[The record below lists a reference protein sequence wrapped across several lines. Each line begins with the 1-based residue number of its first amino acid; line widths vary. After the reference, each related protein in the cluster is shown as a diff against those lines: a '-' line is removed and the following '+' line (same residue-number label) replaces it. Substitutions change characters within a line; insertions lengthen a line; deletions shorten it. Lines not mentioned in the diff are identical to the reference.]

1 MNVRKQWF
9 IFVAMLRAN
18 LLGYGG
24 GPPTI
29 PLIHKEVVQTY
40 KWMDDEEF
48 SDIVALA
55 NTLPGPIV
63 TKLSGYIG
71 HRIGGTIGMLN
82 AIVAAVF
89 PTAILTILLVGTLAS
104 FQDVPVV
111 EGMTAAI
118 APVVGV
124 LLIVMTYNFLKQSKQ
139 SVGFWST
146 FFLTLVSLIV
156 LEWLNIHPAILIV
169 ALMVIA
175 FSRKPKP
182 SSEQEQAQKGS

>member
-1 MNVRKQWF
+1 MDFRKQGH

-29 PLIHKEVVQTY
+29 PLLHKEIVGTY

-71 HRIGGTIGMLN
+71 HYVGGVTGMIN
-82 AIVAAVF
+82 AIIAAVF
-89 PTAILTILLVGTLAS
+89 PTAILTILLVGTLVS
-104 FQDVPVV
+104 FQDIPAVQ
-111 EGMTAAI
+111 GMTQAI

-139 SVGFWST
+139 KVGFWGT
-146 FFLTLVSLIV
+146 FILTIVSLAV
-156 LEWLNIHPAILIV
+156 LEWLNVHPAILIV
-169 ALMVIA
+169 LLMAIAL
-175 FSRKPKP
+175 SRKPKAAP
-182 SSEQEQAQKGS
+182 ERKQEQKG

>member
-1 MNVRKQWF
+1 MNYRKQWD

-29 PLIHKEVVQTY
+29 PLIHKEVVGTY
-40 KWMDDEEF
+40 QWMDDEEF
-48 SDIVALA
+48 SDVVALA

-71 HRIGGTIGMLN
+71 HHVGGVIGMIN

-89 PTAILTILLVGTLAS
+89 PTVILTILLVGTLIA
-104 FQDVPVV
+104 FQDIPAVQ
-111 EGMTAAI
+111 GMTQAI

-124 LLIVMTYNFLKQSKQ
+124 LLIVMTYNFLKQSRQK
-139 SVGFWST
+139 VGFWGT
-146 FFLTLVSLIV
+146 FFLTIVSLAV
-156 LEWLNIHPAILIV
+156 LELLNIHPAILIV
-169 ALMVIA
+169 VLMVIA
-175 FSRKPKP
+175 LSRRPKP
-182 SSEQEQAQKGS
+182 SSERAQEQKG

>member
-1 MNVRKQWF
+1 MDARKQWH

-29 PLIHKEVVQTY
+29 PLIHKEVVGTY

-71 HRIGGTIGMLN
+71 HYVGGVFGMLN
-82 AIVAAVF
+82 ALAAAVF
-89 PTAILTILLVGTLAS
+89 PTAILTILLVGTLVS
-104 FQDVPVV
+104 FQDIPAVQ
-111 EGMTAAI
+111 GMTQAI

-139 SVGFWST
+139 KVGFWGT
-146 FFLTLVSLIV
+146 FLLTIVSLAV
-156 LEWLNIHPAILIV
+156 LEWFNVHPAILIV

-175 FSRKPKP
+175 LSRKPKAA
-182 SSEQEQAQKGS
+182 SEQKQEQKG